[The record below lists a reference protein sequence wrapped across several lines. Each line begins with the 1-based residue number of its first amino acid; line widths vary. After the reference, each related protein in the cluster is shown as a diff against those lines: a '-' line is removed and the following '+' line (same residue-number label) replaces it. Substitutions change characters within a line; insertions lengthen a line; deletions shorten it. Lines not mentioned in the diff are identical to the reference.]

1 MILSQDQ
8 TLVDFCLIYLA
19 SEIHLTCPNK
29 PKFVERVRI
38 YELTHGPTYLV
49 FKDQLS
55 SLLFPSSETPDYTE
69 AVFVVKHSSETFLTF
84 SFLVKDV
91 PQRQIRNLYIALDF
105 VKPGRLGLKQNCFA
119 GRPTMSSLRISKTL
133 HILGRKNRPSHPVVK
148 RTGLPPWEY
157 VFARF

>member
-8 TLVDFCLIYLA
+8 TLVDFCLIFLT

-55 SLLFPSSETPDYTE
+55 SLFVSSSETPDYTD
-69 AVFVVKHSSETFLTF
+69 A
-84 SFLVKDV
+84 
-91 PQRQIRNLYIALDF
+91 IGY
-105 VKPGRLGLKQNCFA
+105 
-119 GRPTMSSLRISKTL
+119 
-133 HILGRKNRPSHPVVK
+133 VK
-148 RTGLPPWEY
+148 RLTKVLK
-157 VFARF
+157 VFFLLS